1 MKKQKIVTVISM
13 IMALA
18 LVFVSCTSGG
28 EKNTDPASPSVTGE
42 ATQAPVTEAD
52 MPEDPQEIKIGFLKG
67 PTGMG
72 AAYLLDKN
80 EAGTT
85 KAKYTVSLESSPDIF
100 RASLINGDIDI
111 AALPVNVCAVIN
123 QKTAGKVKLLAV
135 NTLGTLYIMSNDDS
149 IKTVADLKGKT
160 VLSAGQGTTT
170 EYVLG
175 HILSKNGL
183 TVGTDVT
190 VEYASEHAEVITK
203 ASTGNYG
210 VILLPEPFVTQM
222 KLAGKGF
229 KTVLDLTKE
238 WKALGGGELAMGAVA
253 VRTDFADKN
262 PGAVAQFL
270 ADYKESVDFAVNN
283 VNEAAE
289 LIEKHGIVAKAAVA
303 KQALPNCNLTFMV
316 GNEMQT
322 NASAYL
328 KVLFDAAPA
337 SVGGALPAADF
348 YYGADAS
355 ADAK

>member
-1 MKKQKIVTVISM
+1 
-13 IMALA
+13 
-18 LVFVSCTSGG
+18 
-28 EKNTDPASPSVTGE
+28 
-42 ATQAPVTEAD
+42 
-52 MPEDPQEIKIGFLKG
+52 
-67 PTGMG
+67 
-72 AAYLLDKN
+72 
-80 EAGTT
+80 
-85 KAKYTVSLESSPDIF
+85 
-100 RASLINGDIDI
+100 
-111 AALPVNVCAVIN
+111 
-123 QKTAGKVKLLAV
+123 
-135 NTLGTLYIMSNDDS
+135 
-149 IKTVADLKGKT
+149 
-160 VLSAGQGTTT
+160 
-170 EYVLG
+170 
-175 HILSKNGL
+175 
-183 TVGTDVT
+183 
-190 VEYASEHAEVITK
+190 
-203 ASTGNYG
+203 
-210 VILLPEPFVTQM
+210 
-222 KLAGKGF
+222 
-229 KTVLDLTKE
+229 
-238 WKALGGGELAMGAVA
+238 MGAVA